1 MNLENIMLS
10 DMKVKVVNCSVMSN
24 SVRPHELKPGSLSV
38 HRILQARILE
48 WVFTILLDCAGLTVL
63 GTLQALITYLVK
75 LNLRSRK
82 GYFQG

>member
-38 HRILQARILE
+38 HGILQARILE
-48 WVFTILLDCAGLTVL
+48 WVAMPSPGDLPTPGIKPGSPA
-63 GTLQALITYLVK
+63 LQANSFII
-75 LNLRSRK
+75 
-82 GYFQG
+82 

>member
-48 WVFTILLDCAGLTVL
+48 WVAMPSPGDLPTPGIKPGSPA
-63 GTLQALITYLVK
+63 LQANSFII
-75 LNLRSRK
+75 
-82 GYFQG
+82 